1 MSKEYNT
8 FGMIRYW
15 FRVDQLGL
23 SGKKRKYQNTL
34 WWKRIGNVDR
44 RKTVKELKEMGQ
56 TFSLL
61 AASICY
67 FFSRK
72 W

>member
-44 RKTVKELKEMGQ
+44 RKTVKELEKA
-56 TFSLL
+56 F
-61 AASICY
+61 
-67 FFSRK
+67 
-72 W
+72 